1 MIEPDSAFLTIKFSA
16 RAHLVPRGMLKGQKM
31 GESNSRLAEEVA
43 KLDAEI
49 RELEKQIGESEAD
62 IVSRVIFRVNDI
74 IDEEIR
80 QVDGN

>member
-1 MIEPDSAFLTIKFSA
+1 
-16 RAHLVPRGMLKGQKM
+16 M
-31 GESNSRLAEEVA
+31 GENNSRLAEEVA

-74 IDEEIR
+74 IDKEIR
-80 QVDGN
+80 LVDGN